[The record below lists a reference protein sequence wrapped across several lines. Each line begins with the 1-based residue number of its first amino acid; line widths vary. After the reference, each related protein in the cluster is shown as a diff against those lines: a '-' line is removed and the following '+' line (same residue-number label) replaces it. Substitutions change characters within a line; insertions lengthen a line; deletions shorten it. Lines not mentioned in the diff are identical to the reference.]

1 MKILISAF
9 ACEPGKGSEPGVGWN
24 MVTQIARDHDV
35 WVLTQNKGREAIEKA
50 LVKEPLLRARF
61 IYVDILPATR
71 FWLIGSGV
79 QIRYYLWQIKAYF
92 AARKLQKTISFDL
105 IHHVTL
111 ARYWTPSFLALL
123 RPPFIWGPVGG
134 GESAPPAFRKT
145 FGARGRLFETLRD
158 LARKAGETD
167 PFLRL
172 TARKAL
178 IGLATTEQTAGRMR
192 KLGCKNVSV
201 MSESALSR
209 REIDLL
215 STLGMSDGKCFRIV
229 SIGRMLHWKGFHLG
243 LQAFAEIQQRFPQ
256 SEYCLIGDGPERM
269 RLQEIAKDLK
279 LHDSVVF
286 RGNVPRAE
294 VLEQLERCDVLLH
307 PSLHDA
313 GGWVCLEAMA
323 SGRPVVCLD
332 LGGPSVQ
339 VTPETGFKV
348 MATTP
353 DATVK
358 ELAEALLRLA
368 ESPMLRSQMGWA
380 ARERIRRHFEW
391 EGKAAVLTKLY
402 DIAAFQSGEG
412 TSTASTTYKDQISS
426 I

>member
-1 MKILISAF
+1 MCGYS
-9 ACEPGKGSEPGVGWN
+9 PRTKGVKHQQTKRASHSCALYLRESLLQPS
-24 MVTQIARDHDV
+24 
-35 WVLTQNKGREAIEKA
+35 VLDN
-50 LVKEPLLRARF
+50 
-61 IYVDILPATR
+61 
-71 FWLIGSGV
+71 GSGV
-79 QIRYYLWQIKAYF
+79 QVRYYLWQIMAYF
-92 AARKLQKTISFDL
+92 AARRLQKTVEFDI

-123 RPPFIWGPVGG
+123 RLPFIWGPVGG

-158 LARKAGETD
+158 LARKSGERD

-178 IGLATTEQTAGRMR
+178 IGLATTEQTASRMR
-192 KLGCKNVSV
+192 KLGCRNVSV
-201 MSESALSR
+201 MSESGLSR
-209 REIDLL
+209 LEIEQL
-215 STLGMSDGKCFRIV
+215 STLGMNAGNSFRIV

-243 LQAFAEIQQRFPQ
+243 LRAFADLRRTFPQ
-256 SEYCLIGDGPERM
+256 SEYCLIGDGPERT
-269 RLQEIAKDLK
+269 RLEQLAKELNVD
-279 LHDSVVF
+279 DGVVF
-286 RGNVPRAE
+286 RGNVPRTD
-294 VLEQLERCDVLLH
+294 VLEQLERSDVLLH

-348 MATTP
+348 KPTAP

-358 ELAEALLRLA
+358 ELANALQRLA

-402 DIAAFQSGEG
+402 DIAAFRAGEG
-412 TSTASTTYKDQISS
+412 PTTASATYKDRISP